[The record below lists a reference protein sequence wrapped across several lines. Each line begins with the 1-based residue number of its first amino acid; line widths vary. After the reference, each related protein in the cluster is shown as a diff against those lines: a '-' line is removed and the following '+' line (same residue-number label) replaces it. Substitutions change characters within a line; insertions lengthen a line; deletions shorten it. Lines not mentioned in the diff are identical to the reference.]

1 MRVYRSLVLLIGGL
15 IGLLGTGLAPVCGAD
30 MQSPESYF
38 GFRPG
43 ADRQLMDYEQLI
55 GYLQQLD
62 AASDRLTMMTVGTTP
77 LGKPMYLAFF
87 SAPENLARLA
97 ELKEINRRLALEADL
112 TPEQRDELVA
122 TGRVFAFATLSMHSS
137 EVGPSQM
144 LPLFA
149 WEVAT
154 TTDEAV
160 LRQLGEVVFM
170 VVPSHNPDGMNMVV
184 ENYREYQGTKYEG
197 SGLPGVYHK
206 YVGHDNNR
214 DFVALT
220 QADTR
225 VISRIYS
232 TEWYPQVLV
241 EKHQMGSTGPRYFVP
256 PNHDPIAQVI
266 DEGLWHW
273 SALFGANLSRDMGD
287 AGLTG
292 VAHSWVFDN
301 YWPGS
306 TETSLWKNV
315 ISFLTECA
323 SCRTASPVYV
333 EPNELQTRGKGLAD
347 YKKSANMPAPW
358 PGGWWRLSDIVAYE
372 LVTMRSILRTAAAYR
387 EDILRYRNDLCR
399 EEVERGRTQ
408 APYYFMLPRR
418 QHDPAA
424 LVDMVRLLQEHGV
437 QLFRLQADVELDR
450 TLYRAGDL
458 VVPLAQ
464 PYRPFVKEVMEAQ
477 EYPVRR
483 YTPEGEVIRPYDVT
497 SWSLPLHHGV
507 RAIQVDTRSADL
519 ESAWVPLADSDALLP
534 PRVVVDDATRAVACS
549 VNSNASF
556 RLVFQALQNGF
567 TVERLLEPMDTGPV
581 SLPTG
586 SFLIFPAAG
595 KADLLNG
602 WLGEFPVAAVRLT
615 DVPETRRQAVAP
627 RRIALVETY
636 LHDMDAGWTRY
647 LLDTCGIPFTV
658 LRPGDFEKTDLGAV
672 FDVIL
677 LPSTDKNVLLKGTYG
692 EGERYWVPDYPPQ
705 YTQGMGDK
713 GLDNLLKFID
723 QGGIVVSWGG
733 STDLFMGPLKITH
746 DKENVETFRLPVRN
760 VADTLKKQGL
770 LVPGAG
776 LRIGVVAD
784 HPLTWGLAVENFIFS
799 RGEPVFQTSIPSLD
813 MDRRVLATYPEKDIL
828 ASGYIEKEELLSG
841 RTVLTWLRK
850 NKGQLVLMGFQPQF
864 RASTPVSYKFLFNAI
879 LLPPLP

>member
-1 MRVYRSLVLLIGGL
+1 MKINRFPAWLIFGL
-15 IGLLGTGLAPVCGAD
+15 IWLMGVGLTSVFGEE

-43 ADRQLMDYEQLI
+43 ADRELMDYDQLI
-55 GYLQQLD
+55 DYLQKLD
-62 AASDRLTMMTVGTTP
+62 AASDRMTMMTVGSTP

-87 SAPENLARLA
+87 SAPDNLARLA

-122 TGRVFAFATLSMHSS
+122 LGRVFAFATLSMHSS

-149 WEVAT
+149 WEMAT
-154 TTDEAV
+154 TTDETV
-160 LRQLGEVVFM
+160 LRQLQAVVFM
-170 VVPSHNPDGMNMVV
+170 VVPSHNPDGMDMVV
-184 ENYREYQGTKYEG
+184 GNYREYKGTKYEG

-225 VISRIYS
+225 VINRIYS

-273 SALFGANLSRDMGD
+273 SALFGANLSRDMGA
-287 AGLTG
+287 AGLSG

-323 SCRTASPVYV
+323 SCRTATPVYV

-358 PGGWWRLSDIVAYE
+358 PGGWWRLSDIVEYE
-372 LVTMRSILRTAAAYR
+372 LVTMRSILRTAATYH

-399 EEVERGRTQ
+399 EEVERGRTE

-424 LVDMVRLLQEHGV
+424 LLGMVRLLQEHGV
-437 QLFRLQADVELDR
+437 QLFQLRSDVELDR
-450 TLYRAGDL
+450 TLYRSGDL

-464 PYRPFVKEVMEAQ
+464 PYRAFVKEVMEDQ

-483 YTPEGEVIRPYDVT
+483 YTPDGEVIRPYDVT

-507 RAIQVDTRSADL
+507 HSIQVDTRSAAL
-519 ESAWVPLADSDALLP
+519 ESAWEPLADVDELLP
-534 PRVVVDDATRAVACS
+534 PRAVVDTTTWAVACS
-549 VNSNASF
+549 ADSNATF
-556 RLVFQALQNGF
+556 RLVFQALYNGF
-567 TVERLLEPMDTGPV
+567 TVERLLESMDAGSV
-581 SLPTG
+581 SLPAG
-586 SFLIFPAAG
+586 SFLIFPAGG
-595 KADLLNG
+595 KSDLLNG
-602 WLGEFPVAAVRLT
+602 WLGEFSGEAVLLT
-615 DVPETRRQAVAP
+615 DEPDTRRQAVAP
-627 RRIALVETY
+627 RRIALVETH
-636 LHDMDAGWTRY
+636 LHDMDAGWTRF
-647 LLDTCGIPFTV
+647 LLDTYGIPFTV
-658 LRPGDFEKTDLGAV
+658 VHPGEFEKTDFRTD

-677 LPSTDKNVLLKGTYG
+677 LPSSDKNVLLKGTYG

-713 GLDNLLKFID
+713 GMENLLKFID
-723 QGGIVVSWGG
+723 QGGLVVSWGG

-746 DKENVETFRLPVRN
+746 DKENVETFRMPVRN
-760 VADTLKKQGL
+760 VADNLKKQGL

-776 LRIGVVAD
+776 LRIKVVTG
-784 HPLTWGLAVENFIFS
+784 HPLTWGLAAESFVFS
-799 RGEPVFQTSIPSLD
+799 RGEPVFQTSIPSMD
-813 MDRRVLATYPEKDIL
+813 MDRRVLATYTQKDIL
-828 ASGYIEKEELLSG
+828 ASGYIEKEGLLADK
-841 RTVLTWLRK
+841 TVLTWLRK